1 MPLTVTW
8 PVEWCEV
15 MIGCAAMVAAA
26 GTAASRVVSR
36 DDRIGTAPYR
46 TERLAQATLTTPSR
60 GHAYR
65 AVSAARSG
73 STYLVA
79 AASPATLPLPSAS
92 PPPRLQARGVDL
104 RQRHAAR
111 RHLGLLVAEC
121 AGHAEIPLQESAKH
135 GGSPLAR
142 DLRHRGAAHAALG
155 REQVGDPL
163 GQALGEPGAHAAPRV
178 GGGVVHPGALELL
191 ERLSRHERHG
201 QAARLGF
208 GSLPAA
214 RQVERGGAG
223 HAEVG
228 EEQRAAG

>member
-60 GHAYR
+60 AHAYR

-79 AASPATLPLPSAS
+79 AASPATIPLDHAHWKLNPPSLPSPSRISPPTPTPLPPPHPAPPRPLEFQPPPPSLRVQPLPAQ
-92 PPPRLQARGVDL
+92 PYAFRPPRLQGRGVAL

-111 RHLGLLVAEC
+111 
-121 AGHAEIPLQESAKH
+121 
-135 GGSPLAR
+135 
-142 DLRHRGAAHAALG
+142 
-155 REQVGDPL
+155 
-163 GQALGEPGAHAAPRV
+163 
-178 GGGVVHPGALELL
+178 
-191 ERLSRHERHG
+191 
-201 QAARLGF
+201 
-208 GSLPAA
+208 
-214 RQVERGGAG
+214 
-223 HAEVG
+223 
-228 EEQRAAG
+228 

>member
-79 AASPATLPLPSAS
+79 PPPPPTSPLP
-92 PPPRLQARGVDL
+92 PPTPCRFRPPLPQL
-104 RQRHAAR
+104 RAVALRRRPAAR

-121 AGHAEIPLQESAKH
+121 
-135 GGSPLAR
+135 
-142 DLRHRGAAHAALG
+142 
-155 REQVGDPL
+155 
-163 GQALGEPGAHAAPRV
+163 
-178 GGGVVHPGALELL
+178 
-191 ERLSRHERHG
+191 
-201 QAARLGF
+201 
-208 GSLPAA
+208 
-214 RQVERGGAG
+214 
-223 HAEVG
+223 
-228 EEQRAAG
+228 

>member
-79 AASPATLPLPSAS
+79 AASPATIPLDHAHSKLNHPSLPSTSRLSPPRS
-92 PPPRLQARGVDL
+92 PPPPPPPPRST
-104 RQRHAAR
+104 
-111 RHLGLLVAEC
+111 
-121 AGHAEIPLQESAKH
+121 PPT
-135 GGSPLAR
+135 GS
-142 DLRHRGAAHAALG
+142 
-155 REQVGDPL
+155 
-163 GQALGEPGAHAAPRV
+163 
-178 GGGVVHPGALELL
+178 
-191 ERLSRHERHG
+191 
-201 QAARLGF
+201 
-208 GSLPAA
+208 
-214 RQVERGGAG
+214 
-223 HAEVG
+223 
-228 EEQRAAG
+228 

>member
-79 AASPATLPLPSAS
+79 AASPAPLPPPPDGPPPPTPRPPPPPGPPLPEPYLPPAAVQPTWS
-92 PPPRLQARGVDL
+92 PPPL
-104 RQRHAAR
+104 
-111 RHLGLLVAEC
+111 
-121 AGHAEIPLQESAKH
+121 P
-135 GGSPLAR
+135 P
-142 DLRHRGAAHAALG
+142 
-155 REQVGDPL
+155 P
-163 GQALGEPGAHAAPRV
+163 
-178 GGGVVHPGALELL
+178 
-191 ERLSRHERHG
+191 SR
-201 QAARLGF
+201 
-208 GSLPAA
+208 
-214 RQVERGGAG
+214 
-223 HAEVG
+223 
-228 EEQRAAG
+228 